1 MGTLPRSRSQL
12 EIKAQCDLN
21 SMKSIPILQD
31 TRTLIVKELF
41 NVEMSYVESLQF
53 LMTVR
58 TKCHIRY
65 SCHGHYLLISC
76 RSTTNRS
83 SPRRSLQPSCRAFS
97 STTSSFRSSLLDLNH
112 ICIVSHT
119 PEILPNLPF
128 CHRYPRFSG
137 ITSHSSRISRS
148 GWRVGTPSTPSATGS
163 WIRWVTIV
171 ASFQM

>member
-1 MGTLPRSRSQL
+1 
-12 EIKAQCDLN
+12 
-21 SMKSIPILQD
+21 MKSIPILQD

-65 SCHGHYLLISC
+65 SCHGHYLLISSC

-97 STTSSFRSSLLDLNH
+97 STTSSFREVKNMRSSLLDLNH
-112 ICIVSHT
+112 ICLVSHT

-148 GWRVGTPSTPSATGS
+148 G
-163 WIRWVTIV
+163 
-171 ASFQM
+171 